1 MLERKVDFL
10 GGDKGLYDQLVGT
23 DWSSDGLARPMTR
36 AEFGRTLRAT
46 PEWQYTDNARDAAYD
61 AASQI
66 ARMFGAVG

>member
-1 MLERKVDFL
+1 MLERNVDFL
-10 GGDKGLYDQLVGT
+10 GNDRGLYDQLTGT
-23 DWSSDGLARPMTR
+23 EWDKEGARPMTR